1 MFCYSDININSD
13 INVDKEFEYNMY
25 KSVSSIDSH
34 AFHRKEDCSSEKE
47 GIQSLE
53 NLQRRY
59 FGDNLDS
66 AIANLQSIFCASI
79 TQPKETPT
87 NLHLLI
93 NIHHLRL
100 SLGPRVATGPPKP

>member
-1 MFCYSDININSD
+1 MFCYSD
-13 INVDKEFEYNMY
+13 NVDKELKYNLY

-34 AFHRKEDCSSEKE
+34 AFHPKEECSSEKE

-66 AIANLQSIFCASI
+66 AIAKC
-79 TQPKETPT
+79 
-87 NLHLLI
+87 LLCKYNQI
-93 NIHHLRL
+93 KGDAHKSSLEWWKHH
-100 SLGPRVATGPPKP
+100 

>member
-1 MFCYSDININSD
+1 MFCYSD
-13 INVDKEFEYNMY
+13 NVDKELKYNMY

-66 AIANLQSIFCASI
+66 AIAKC
-79 TQPKETPT
+79 
-87 NLHLLI
+87 LLCKY
-93 NIHHLRL
+93 NQTKGDAHKSSLEWWKHH
-100 SLGPRVATGPPKP
+100 

>member
-1 MFCYSDININSD
+1 MFCYSD
-13 INVDKEFEYNMY
+13 NVDKELKYNMY

-34 AFHRKEDCSSEKE
+34 ASHTKEECSSEKE

-66 AIANLQSIFCASI
+66 AIAKCLLCKHNLTKGDAHKSSLEWW
-79 TQPKETPT
+79 K
-87 NLHLLI
+87 
-93 NIHHLRL
+93 HH
-100 SLGPRVATGPPKP
+100 